1 MNLPMKR
8 ILAICLSSLI
18 PFFAIASDGGE
29 GDAVEGPVSSVLDN
43 GLVSRTFSWED
54 GHFTTSSYRI
64 SGYDREFVDRVNEE
78 FSFLVN
84 DMPFSGRSS
93 WEVTPE
99 TLQGEGGSRIFRVT
113 LDSRELQGLEV
124 QVTYTV
130 YLDIPLVK
138 KQMAFRNSGVK
149 NMRLESL
156 DVENLQMQGFADNW
170 VMRYYGR
177 YRHVGP
183 YVGDWD
189 DPVIVLHDLFND
201 RGIALG
207 NEAPGVTKRS
217 SALLDGRSM
226 TAGLRHKDQAYPF
239 RKWLAPGE
247 SWEAP
252 AVFSALYS
260 GTPDPYEVLNTSV
273 SDYVRKY
280 MGTRFEQLEEKPL
293 FVYNTWFPFYTK
305 IDHDLLMEVADA
317 AAECGVEEFI
327 VDDGW
332 QVCHGDWQVDTV
344 KFPGGLKPLFDHI
357 KSLGMR
363 PGLWTTVSM
372 AMDRSEVFKEHP
384 EWFVRDVNGDLC
396 NLHTENPSD
405 GKTACM
411 ASGWKDHIKS
421 VVLRLVKDYGL
432 AYSKLDF
439 AIATSAY
446 VFDSMRT
453 GCWAGDHPGHKDH
466 EESYMAIY
474 EECLKLFDE
483 LHAEAPDLF
492 IDCTYETAGKWHLID
507 YGIVKHAEGDWLSN
521 IQQPGALGAFRAR
534 LLAWQRTPAIPAS
547 TLVMGNLRIDDPEYE
562 LAFKSLCGALPVMLG
577 DPRQLS
583 AAQRKNLKDWST
595 WLGGLQQRHGYMSF
609 RQDLPGYGEPQE
621 GCWDGFARINT
632 DTRSGGLVG
641 IFRQGSPESRRTV
654 TVKYLDPDADYLVR
668 EGKTGRVVARATGRE
683 LETSGFTVYL
693 SRKYDGQLFEIV
705 RCRSHAGTTVR

>member
-124 QVTYTV
+124 QVTYTA
-130 YLDIPLVK
+130 YPDIPLVK

-149 NMRLESL
+149 NMRLESF

-201 RGIALG
+201 RGI
-207 NEAPGVTKRS
+207 
-217 SALLDGRSM
+217 
-226 TAGLRHKDQAYPF
+226 
-239 RKWLAPGE
+239 
-247 SWEAP
+247 
-252 AVFSALYS
+252 
-260 GTPDPYEVLNTSV
+260 
-273 SDYVRKY
+273 
-280 MGTRFEQLEEKPL
+280 
-293 FVYNTWFPFYTK
+293 
-305 IDHDLLMEVADA
+305 
-317 AAECGVEEFI
+317 
-327 VDDGW
+327 
-332 QVCHGDWQVDTV
+332 
-344 KFPGGLKPLFDHI
+344 
-357 KSLGMR
+357 
-363 PGLWTTVSM
+363 
-372 AMDRSEVFKEHP
+372 
-384 EWFVRDVNGDLC
+384 
-396 NLHTENPSD
+396 
-405 GKTACM
+405 
-411 ASGWKDHIKS
+411 
-421 VVLRLVKDYGL
+421 
-432 AYSKLDF
+432 
-439 AIATSAY
+439 
-446 VFDSMRT
+446 
-453 GCWAGDHPGHKDH
+453 
-466 EESYMAIY
+466 
-474 EECLKLFDE
+474 
-483 LHAEAPDLF
+483 
-492 IDCTYETAGKWHLID
+492 
-507 YGIVKHAEGDWLSN
+507 
-521 IQQPGALGAFRAR
+521 ALGAFRAR